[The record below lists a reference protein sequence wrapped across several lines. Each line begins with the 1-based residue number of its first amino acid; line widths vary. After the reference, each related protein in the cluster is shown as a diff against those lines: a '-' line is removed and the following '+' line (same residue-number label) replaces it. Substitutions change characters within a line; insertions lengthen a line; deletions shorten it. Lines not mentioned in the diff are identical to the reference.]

1 MAGEFSV
8 LGVGLPASFFAF
20 LEFLNIIEH
29 IKVIKQINI
38 KKLDFSQEE
47 CVLRVSAGPPHLPL
61 TGALRFSPRDKNSEH
76 SKVSPE

>member
-20 LEFLNIIEH
+20 LEFLNIIEQ
-29 IKVIKQINI
+29 IKVIKQINM

-47 CVLRVSAGPPHLPL
+47 CVLRVFAGPPHLRPHWS
-61 TGALRFSPRDKNSEH
+61 TEVFSKR
-76 SKVSPE
+76 PEFREFKGEP